1 MLVLLWPAA
10 ELTVTAAAVGA
21 VEPAVTVVRAGA
33 ASTGHLRDACG
44 VPHSRLTTSD
54 VVTCC

>member
-1 MLVLLWPAA
+1 LVLLWPAA